1 MAPTHLTHPV
11 TDLPLPCLHP
21 PPILFLCAADC
32 SAIHKG
38 TVIASSSSS
47 GGGHVTISLDH
58 AGLRYFADT
67 DKASCRQGNML
78 LTVNTTC
85 GGTPPPAPPPTTKRL
100 ILVDWK
106 VQVYGTITAYLG
118 DSLLFNWR
126 LFSGLMEIPSRK
138 QSQIPSARYNVVTAI
153 LSSVGWGMPLLS
165 SVGWGMPLSSVGWD
179 MPLNNKYGL

>member
-1 MAPTHLTHPV
+1 MVSRPYTSSDV
-11 TDLPLPCLHP
+11 SLPCLHP

-47 GGGHVTISLDH
+47 GGGHVTIPLDH

-67 DKASCRQGNML
+67 DKTACSQGNML
-78 LTVNTTC
+78 LTVNTIC
-85 GGTPPPAPPPTTKRL
+85 GGAPPPAPPPTTKRL

-106 VQVYGTITAYLG
+106 VQVYGTITANLG

-126 LFSGLMEIPSRK
+126 LFNGLMEIPSRK
-138 QSQIPSARYNVVTAI
+138 QSQIPSTVQCRDCYPE
-153 LSSVGWGMPLLS
+153 LRGMGHAPVELRGL
-165 SVGWGMPLSSVGWD
+165 GHAPELRGMGYAPQ
-179 MPLNNKYGL
+179 